1 MRVIAQKKAPPS
13 RCFTGMTYGR
23 CFILLPD
30 IHRGRSP
37 FRKAVS
43 AGAVGFLCLCTP
55 GRWPPPFPL
64 PHSAI
69 FQFVISE
76 ENIAG
81 PQRPDIPRRRFQ
93 AHILDRR
100 AHRLDVR
107 HFHQMLVYGKFAVVV
122 LPLAVDKEDD
132 DRRLFQHAGRIN
144 RGGDIFLIPFSE
156 NGRFI
161 APVPFDA
168 FLQSAD
174 HFLSRVSA
182 DDHKTPGLLIM
193 LRRRPGGCFQ
203 KSMQIFLRDVLLM
216 KRRVLRR
223 AFISCITFPTSF
235 SLLHILLTYAFY
247 YKQM

>member
-1 MRVIAQKKAPPS
+1 
-13 RCFTGMTYGR
+13 MTYGR

-69 FQFVISE
+69 FSV
-76 ENIAG
+76 
-81 PQRPDIPRRRFQ
+81 RHKRRKYCRSTASRYSSPSLPGTYSGF
-93 AHILDRR
+93 R

-107 HFHQMLVYGKFAVVV
+107 HFHQMLVYGKFTVVV

-132 DRRLFQHAGRIN
+132 DRRLFQYAGRIN
-144 RGGDIFLIPFSE
+144 RGGDIFFIPFSE

-161 APVPFDA
+161 APVPFDS

-174 HFLSRVSA
+174 RFFPRVSA
-182 DDHKTPGLLIM
+182 DDHKAPGLLIM

-203 KSMQIFLRDVLLM
+203 KSMQILLRDVLFDETPCAAARFYFMYHVSNFLFPITYSSHIC
-216 KRRVLRR
+216 VL
-223 AFISCITFPTSF
+223 
-235 SLLHILLTYAFY
+235 L
-247 YKQM
+247 

>member
-1 MRVIAQKKAPPS
+1 MA
-13 RCFTGMTYGR
+13 YGR
-23 CFILLPD
+23 RFILLPD
-30 IHRGRSP
+30 IHRGRLP

-43 AGAVGFLCLCTP
+43 AGAVGFLYPCIP
-55 GRWPPPFPL
+55 ERWPPPFPL

-69 FQFVISE
+69 FQFVISK

-156 NGRFI
+156 NGLFI

-174 HFLSRVSA
+174 RFLSRVSA
-182 DDHKTPGLLIM
+182 DDHKAPGLLIM

-203 KSMQIFLRDVLLM
+203 KSMQIFLWDVLFDETPCAAARFYFMYHVSDFL
-216 KRRVLRR
+216 
-223 AFISCITFPTSF
+223 F
-235 SLLHILLTYAFY
+235 LLHILLIYAFY

>member
-1 MRVIAQKKAPPS
+1 
-13 RCFTGMTYGR
+13 MTYGR

-43 AGAVGFLCLCTP
+43 AGVVGFLCLYSP
-55 GRWPPPFPL
+55 GRWPPPSLL

-69 FQFVISE
+69 FQFVISK
-76 ENIAG
+76 ENIAC

-100 AHRLDVR
+100 THRLDVR
-107 HFHQMLVYGKFAVVV
+107 HFHQMLIYGKFAVVV

-144 RGGDIFLIPFSE
+144 RGGDIFSYPFPKMAALSLRFLLIPSFRARTASF
-156 NGRFI
+156 R
-161 APVPFDA
+161 ASPRTTTKR
-168 FLQSAD
+168 Q
-174 HFLSRVSA
+174 
-182 DDHKTPGLLIM
+182 
-193 LRRRPGGCFQ
+193 GCSLCSDGAQ
-203 KSMQIFLRDVLLM
+203 EAASKRACKSSSGMFFLM